1 MSLQESLVNRALRY
15 GVALIVG
22 LSVTGLVARFSPGD
36 PFVTA
41 AIFPL
46 YAAATSL
53 VVAHRRAWRET
64 SRGETNRRA
73 RFRGAMG
80 AGIGTFTTN
89 VIADI
94 SLAAGVAALGLM
106 VFGMAL
112 AVTEMDRVSE
122 SSPV

>member
-1 MSLQESLVNRALRY
+1 MNRALRY
-15 GVALIVG
+15 GVALLVG
-22 LSVTGLVARFSPGD
+22 LSVAGLVARFFPGD

-46 YAAATSL
+46 YAATTSL
-53 VVAHRRAWRET
+53 VVAHRKAWRET
-64 SRGETNRRA
+64 SRGERSRGA

-89 VIADI
+89 VIANI
-94 SLAAGVAALGLM
+94 SLPAGVAALGLM

-112 AVTEMDRVSE
+112 GLAELDRSSE
-122 SSPV
+122 SSPA